1 MTITQLLKITGT
13 IACQYLTVSPE
24 LAQLRRMAQEILQID
39 SRKFVE
45 IKIKRIFCFVFSKA
59 SLLIRVLAV
68 KNLDGYPL
76 TIVDI
81 LYIILESSR
90 GMTVRIP
97 VEKLMKFEITR
108 IETIPMRKMVT
119 KFIWTCLILL
129 VKCFSRCGD
138 VVLQKVEADLHKSFM
153 F

>member
-1 MTITQLLKITGT
+1 M
-13 IACQYLTVSPE
+13 
-24 LAQLRRMAQEILQID
+24 
-39 SRKFVE
+39 
-45 IKIKRIFCFVFSKA
+45 
-59 SLLIRVLAV
+59 
-68 KNLDGYPL
+68 

-81 LYIILESSR
+81 LYMILESSR

-119 KFIWTCLILL
+119 KLIWTCLILL
-129 VKCFSRCGD
+129 VKFFWWCWG

>member
-1 MTITQLLKITGT
+1 M
-13 IACQYLTVSPE
+13 
-24 LAQLRRMAQEILQID
+24 
-39 SRKFVE
+39 
-45 IKIKRIFCFVFSKA
+45 
-59 SLLIRVLAV
+59 
-68 KNLDGYPL
+68 

-81 LYIILESSR
+81 LYMILESSR

-119 KFIWTCLILL
+119 KLIWTCLILL
-129 VKCFSRCGD
+129 VKCFWWCWG